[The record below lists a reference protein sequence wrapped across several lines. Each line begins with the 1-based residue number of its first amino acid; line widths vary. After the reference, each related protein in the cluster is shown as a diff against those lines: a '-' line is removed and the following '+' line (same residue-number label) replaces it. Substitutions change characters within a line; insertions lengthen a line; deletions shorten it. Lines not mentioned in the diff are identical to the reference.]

1 MITFKIAKNELR
13 YLFYSP
19 VAWFV
24 ILVFLVTCIWIFI
37 PPFYKGVFLQDLLMH
52 MDLNPKFKDFEQSQT
67 LAVFFSADGI
77 FVNIF
82 QYLYL
87 FTPLLTMGLLSR
99 EINNGTNKLLYSS
112 PVRLRHIVMGKYLG
126 IMLYN
131 LLLLG
136 IVSLTVIIGILGIQ
150 SVDIGYL
157 LSSMLGLFLLMAAYS
172 AIGMFMSSLTN
183 YQIVSGIASFVVIF
197 ILNRMGT
204 LWQKYDV
211 VRDVTWSLSIAS
223 RTNKMMAGLIT
234 SRDVIYFLI
243 ITFTF
248 ISFTLFRLKG
258 QRESKP
264 WSTQALRYLAVTA
277 ITIFIGY
284 ISSRPGFISY
294 WDTTALNVNTIH
306 PRTQELLKKMGKDTL
321 EVTLYTNQLGAN
333 LGYGLPEV
341 RNADY
346 LTFWEAY
353 QRFKSDIKFK
363 YVYYYYN
370 GSEGTDTSN
379 RAMERDMYANFP
391 HKTEKQIVGI
401 NAKINDLDSSLF
413 IGPEEIRKQIDPYQ
427 EDNRLFMRVKY
438 KGKTINLRTYLD
450 NDHWPNEQEVN
461 SKLKR
466 LMNDHI
472 PKIYFLTGNLERN
485 IHKTGEREYSGHS
498 INKAGR
504 GSLINLGFEVDTLS
518 LEKQDIP
525 RDATELIIAD
535 PKTELQPAT
544 LNKLRSYVDK
554 GGNLL
559 ILGEPGKQAML
570 NPVLQQIGIH
580 LMNGQL
586 VQLDKN
592 ETPDKV
598 TVYTDSAVA
607 DLSEGGVPATIRKL
621 MKRKMAYNLSS
632 MMAGATALSYT
643 ANGGFT
649 FKPLLGT
656 VENQKGVWLKTGHLV
671 TDSVPPVFSPQEGD
685 TKGPAF
691 ITAASLTRQVGDKQQ
706 RIIVCGDADF
716 FSNMRITANFY
727 DSFYS
732 WLDDNKYPVYLPVL
746 GSAKDVKYTF
756 SLTTANVL
764 KIVYL
769 WVLPGVALL
778 GA

>member
-1 MITFKIAKNELR
+1 
-13 YLFYSP
+13 
-19 VAWFV
+19 
-24 ILVFLVTCIWIFI
+24 
-37 PPFYKGVFLQDLLMH
+37 
-52 MDLNPKFKDFEQSQT
+52 
-67 LAVFFSADGI
+67 
-77 FVNIF
+77 
-82 QYLYL
+82 
-87 FTPLLTMGLLSR
+87 
-99 EINNGTNKLLYSS
+99 
-112 PVRLRHIVMGKYLG
+112 
-126 IMLYN
+126 
-131 LLLLG
+131 
-136 IVSLTVIIGILGIQ
+136 
-150 SVDIGYL
+150 
-157 LSSMLGLFLLMAAYS
+157 
-172 AIGMFMSSLTN
+172 
-183 YQIVSGIASFVVIF
+183 
-197 ILNRMGT
+197 
-204 LWQKYDV
+204 
-211 VRDVTWSLSIAS
+211 
-223 RTNKMMAGLIT
+223 
-234 SRDVIYFLI
+234 
-243 ITFTF
+243 
-248 ISFTLFRLKG
+248 
-258 QRESKP
+258 
-264 WSTQALRYLAVTA
+264 
-277 ITIFIGY
+277 
-284 ISSRPGFISY
+284 
-294 WDTTALNVNTIH
+294 
-306 PRTQELLKKMGKDTL
+306 
-321 EVTLYTNQLGAN
+321 
-333 LGYGLPEV
+333 
-341 RNADY
+341 
-346 LTFWEAY
+346 
-353 QRFKSDIKFK
+353 
-363 YVYYYYN
+363 
-370 GSEGTDTSN
+370 
-379 RAMERDMYANFP
+379 
-391 HKTEKQIVGI
+391 
-401 NAKINDLDSSLF
+401 
-413 IGPEEIRKQIDPYQ
+413 
-427 EDNRLFMRVKY
+427 
-438 KGKTINLRTYLD
+438 
-450 NDHWPNEQEVN
+450 
-461 SKLKR
+461 
-466 LMNDHI
+466 
-472 PKIYFLTGNLERN
+472 
-485 IHKTGEREYSGHS
+485 
-498 INKAGR
+498 
-504 GSLINLGFEVDTLS
+504 
-518 LEKQDIP
+518 
-525 RDATELIIAD
+525 AD

-778 GA
+778 GAIILLVRRKRK